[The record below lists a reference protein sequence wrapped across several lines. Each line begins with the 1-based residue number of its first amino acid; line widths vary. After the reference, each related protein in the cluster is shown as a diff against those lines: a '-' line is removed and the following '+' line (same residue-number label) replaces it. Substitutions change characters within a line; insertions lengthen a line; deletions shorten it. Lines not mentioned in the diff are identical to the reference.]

1 MQLKKQINALA
12 DQYFNEVVDIR
23 RHLHQHPEL
32 SFQEY
37 QTVQY
42 LEKILQKAGISY
54 KKPVDTGLTGLIKDH
69 ADNNGIVALRAD
81 IDALPIEEKN
91 TVAYISQNKG
101 VMHACGHDVHTASLI
116 GALKILSDLQDAYKG
131 NVKFIFQ
138 PGEEKLPGGAKKMIE
153 QGVLENPIP
162 DVVVAQHVYPDL
174 PAGKI
179 GFRPGPYMASSDE
192 LYIILRGSGGH
203 GAMPQQTDDTIYLA
217 SQIIQSLQQVVSRK
231 APPTIPTVLSFGK
244 FIGEGATNVI
254 PEEVYL
260 EGTFRTM
267 NEEWRYRAHELIR
280 NIVKSHESTTNI
292 DCTVDIVKGYPVLIN
307 DENMTRRCMDYATH
321 LIGKEH
327 VEWLDIRMTAEDFAY
342 YTRNIPGV
350 FYRLGVS
357 NKKQGIESAL
367 HTSTFNIDEKALKTG
382 MANLAWLAIS
392 ILNDY
397 P

>member
-1 MQLKKQINALA
+1 MQLIKQINALA

-23 RHLHQHPEL
+23 RHLHQHPER
-32 SFQEY
+32 SFQEH

-54 KKPVDTGLTGLIKDH
+54 EKPVDTGLTGLIKDH
-69 ADNNGIVALRAD
+69 SHNKGIVALRAD

-101 VMHACGHDVHTASLI
+101 VMHACGHDAHTASLI
-116 GALKILSDLQDAYKG
+116 GALKILKDLPDAYKG

-153 QGVLENPIP
+153 QGVLENPTP
-162 DVVVAQHVYPDL
+162 DVIIAQHVYPDL

-192 LYIILRGSGGH
+192 LYITLHGSGGH
-203 GAMPQQTDDTIYLA
+203 GAMPQQTDDTVYLA

-231 APPTIPTVLSFGK
+231 APPTIPTVLSIGK
-244 FIGEGATNVI
+244 IIGEGATNVI

-267 NEEWRYRAHELIR
+267 NEKWRDRAHELIR
-280 NIVKSHESTTNI
+280 NIVKSHGSTTNI
-292 DCTVDIVKGYPVLIN
+292 DCRVDIVKGYPVLMN

-321 LIGKEH
+321 MMGKEN
-327 VEWLDIRMTAEDFAY
+327 VELLDIRMTAEDFAY

>member
-1 MQLKKQINALA
+1 MQLIKQINALA

-23 RHLHQHPEL
+23 RHLHQHPER
-32 SFQEY
+32 SFQEH

-54 KKPVDTGLTGLIKDH
+54 EKPVDTGLTGLIKDH
-69 ADNNGIVALRAD
+69 SHNKGIVALRAD

-101 VMHACGHDVHTASLI
+101 VMHACGHDAHTASLI
-116 GALKILSDLQDAYKG
+116 GALKILKDLPDAYKG

-153 QGVLENPIP
+153 QGALENPTPAVII
-162 DVVVAQHVYPDL
+162 AQHVYPDL

-192 LYIILRGSGGH
+192 LYITLHGSGGH
-203 GAMPQQTDDTIYLA
+203 GAMPQQTDDTVYLA

-231 APPTIPTVLSFGK
+231 APPTIPTVLSIGK
-244 FIGEGATNVI
+244 IIGEGATNVI

-267 NEEWRYRAHELIR
+267 NEKWRDRAHELIR
-280 NIVKSHESTTNI
+280 NIVKSHGSTTNI
-292 DCTVDIVKGYPVLIN
+292 DCRVDIVKGYPVLMN

-321 LIGKEH
+321 MMGKEN
-327 VEWLDIRMTAEDFAY
+327 VELLDIRMTAEDFAY